1 MGMAPPP
8 YHKGRYGGGFAP
20 PPYQRQATGGDSL
33 LPLLRGV
40 WAGIRT
46 VLIIR
51 GGKKKGCAGAA
62 RGRERRRAPRKI
74 CPVQRDKS
82 KRTNKKPTVGVPSA
96 GFLSYGYMYAVYF
109 CAGPAFRPSA
119 AAETAPEVPDAG
131 SEATRA
137 GSGIISGVPSRAS
150 SGA

>member
-8 YHKGRYGGGFAP
+8 YHKGRDGGGFAP
-20 PPYQRQATGGDSL
+20 PPYQREARGGDSL

-62 RGRERRRAPRKI
+62 RGRERRRALRKNPFCI
-74 CPVQRDKS
+74 KEKGQI
-82 KRTNKKPTVGVPSA
+82 KKPTVGVPSA

-109 CAGPAFRPSA
+109 CADPAFRPSA

-150 SGA
+150 SGT